1 MSVFSL
7 ELYINDFSG
16 IGFFMFFPA
25 FIFFVIG
32 IILFIAKQKK
42 PSKILL
48 MISGICLLIGA
59 GLCGIG
65 EFV

>member
-25 FIFFVIG
+25 FILFIIG
-32 IILFIAKQKK
+32 IILLIAKQKNLVK
-42 PSKILL
+42 YFL
-48 MISGICLLIGA
+48 
-59 GLCGIG
+59 
-65 EFV
+65 